1 MVHLGSPGGARCV
14 VWVKWWGCGLGWDT
28 IAVVGAGLGRHFVM
42 IDIFHISRICC
53 KGTHYLRH
61 YRKCAS
67 FFISH
72 GLFLRRRGC
81 FNTDFHGWGCEIY
94 DGFPRICSGGSRARI
109 LRMIISHRSHRFHRF
124 FYLTDCWR
132 RSRILRMIISHR
144 SHGFHGFFYLTDCWL
159 RSRILRMIFLIAH
172 RFHRFHG
179 FFYLT
184 DFAVFGAAVGY
195 RSQISQISRIFL
207 SHRLC

>member
-72 GLFLRRRGC
+72 GLFLRRRGGLTQISTDGVVR
-81 FNTDFHGWGCEIY
+81 FMTDFHGFAAVVLVH
-94 DGFPRICSGGSRARI
+94 GFCGWLSHTD
-109 LRMIISHRSHRFHRF
+109 LTDFTDFFISQIADFAHGFCGWLSHTDLADFADFFISQISRF
-124 FYLTDCWR
+124 FCR
-132 RSRILRMIISHR
+132 
-144 SHGFHGFFYLTDCWL
+144 GGV
-159 RSRILRMIFLIAH
+159 IAH

-184 DFAVFGAAVGY
+184 DCWLVLDTVYAIVN
-195 RSQISQISRIFL
+195 
-207 SHRLC
+207 